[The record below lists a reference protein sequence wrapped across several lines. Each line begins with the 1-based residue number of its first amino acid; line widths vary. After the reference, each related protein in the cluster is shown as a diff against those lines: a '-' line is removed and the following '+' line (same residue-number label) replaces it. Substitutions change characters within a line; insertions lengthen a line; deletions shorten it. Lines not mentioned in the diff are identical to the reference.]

1 MEIRIVGGTMK
12 IGIRGHD
19 LKADTP
25 EKLAKTA
32 KAHGFSHIQ
41 LVLKKSFGIDIHD
54 LDEEKISKMM
64 EPFRKNDIEI
74 ALLGAY
80 FNPVHSDPEYR
91 KTNIAGFKKHL
102 EMARQFGTPY
112 VGTETGSYMD
122 SPWTY
127 HPRNHLEE
135 SYLEVREVVRELV
148 GFAEGVGAC
157 VLIEGAYN
165 HLIYKPELLRRLL
178 DDIPSDNFWVI
189 VDLYNYLNIE
199 NYQNHREILDRALA
213 LLKDKISVIH
223 LKDFIVQ
230 DGKLKQVGLGSG
242 LMDYPY
248 IMKQIKAH
256 VPDAVLIFEG
266 ITGNDIPTSREF
278 IRRLEDKA

>member
-54 LDEEKISKMM
+54 LM
-64 EPFRKNDIEI
+64 RKNFKNDGTLPEKRHRNRP
-74 ALLGAY
+74 ARSLFQSGAQR
-80 FNPVHSDPEYR
+80 PRIPENQHR
-91 KTNIAGFKKHL
+91 GFQKHL

>member
-80 FNPVHSDPEYR
+80 FNPCTATR
-91 KTNIAGFKKHL
+91 IIKTNIAGFK
-102 EMARQFGTPY
+102 
-112 VGTETGSYMD
+112 
-122 SPWTY
+122 
-127 HPRNHLEE
+127 
-135 SYLEVREVVRELV
+135 
-148 GFAEGVGAC
+148 
-157 VLIEGAYN
+157 
-165 HLIYKPELLRRLL
+165 
-178 DDIPSDNFWVI
+178 
-189 VDLYNYLNIE
+189 NI
-199 NYQNHREILDRALA
+199 
-213 LLKDKISVIH
+213 
-223 LKDFIVQ
+223 
-230 DGKLKQVGLGSG
+230 
-242 LMDYPY
+242 
-248 IMKQIKAH
+248 
-256 VPDAVLIFEG
+256 
-266 ITGNDIPTSREF
+266 
-278 IRRLEDKA
+278 